1 MQLENRA
8 MSEFTNHKNERLEKL
23 ITLFQAILKSENV
36 KELYEEYRGIIDLC
50 IPSDVIFL
58 VDELVKTDIPMP
70 ELKKGINKILNL
82 LYKTIAEH
90 PYSPPTENSYL
101 WVLQE
106 NNRLMTA
113 KLKELKPFI
122 KEINKNQDSAEL
134 KQGALGVFNDLEKFV
149 NYYIIKENLLFPVIE
164 KYLPEFRCLS
174 VMWSFHDDIKR
185 NLKKAQS
192 LLQQSSLEL
201 KEFNRLTGDLFFNM
215 NAIKFREERILY
227 PLVADVVPQKELQNL
242 FAESLELGFPFYTPI
257 VELEEKSAS
266 ENEDGKVNLET
277 GILSVEQI
285 KLLFNHLPVDITF
298 VDEFGKVQ
306 YFSTPKKRIFPRTK
320 AIIGRD
326 VHNCHPKES
335 VHVVE
340 KIVEAFKAGKK
351 DSASFWIDMKKMRL
365 LIQYFAIRD
374 EAGIYK
380 GVVEVSQ
387 EISEIQSLKGE
398 NRLLDWKD

>member
-1 MQLENRA
+1 
-8 MSEFTNHKNERLEKL
+8 MSEFTNHKTNRIEKL
-23 ITLFQAILKSENV
+23 TMLFQAILKSENV

-58 VDELVKTDIPMP
+58 VDELVKADIPMV
-70 ELKKGINKILNL
+70 ELKKGINKLLNL
-82 LYKTIAEH
+82 LYKTISD
-90 PYSPPTENSYL
+90 YQYLPPPENSYL

-106 NNRLMTA
+106 NNRLMMER
-113 KLKELKPFI
+113 LIGLKPFM
-122 KEINKNQDSAEL
+122 KEINKNQNSSEPRQKALEVLNEL
-134 KQGALGVFNDLEKFV
+134 ENFMS
-149 NYYIIKENLLFPVIE
+149 YYLIKENLLFPVIE
-164 KYLPEFRCLS
+164 KHLPEFRCLS

-185 NLKKAQS
+185 NIKRAIQILK
-192 LLQQSSLEL
+192 SSCTEL

-227 PLVADVVPQKELQNL
+227 PLVADVVPQKELRNL
-242 FAESLELGFPFYTPI
+242 FAESLEFGFPFYTPA
-257 VELEEKSAS
+257 VDLEQSSIS
-266 ENEDGKVNLET
+266 ENAEGKINLET

-340 KIVEAFKAGKK
+340 KIVEAFKAGRKE
-351 DSASFWIDMKKMRL
+351 SASFWIDMKGMRL
-365 LIQYFAIRD
+365 LIQYFAIRN
-374 EAGIYK
+374 ESGVYK

-387 EISEIQSLKGE
+387 EISEIQSLVGE
-398 NRLLDWKD
+398 NRLLDWQD

>member
-1 MQLENRA
+1 
-8 MSEFTNHKNERLEKL
+8 MSEFTNHKSERIKKL
-23 ITLFQAILKSENV
+23 TTLFQAILKSENV

-50 IPSDVIFL
+50 IPSDVVYL
-58 VDELVKTDIPMP
+58 VDELVKMDIPMA

-90 PYSPPTENSYL
+90 PYSPPPENSYL

-106 NNRLMTA
+106 NNRLMTEN
-113 KLKELKPFI
+113 LNGLKPFI
-122 KEINKNQDSAEL
+122 KEINKNEDSSEARQKALEILREL
-134 KQGALGVFNDLEKFV
+134 ENFMS
-149 NYYIIKENLLFPVIE
+149 YYLIKENLLFPVIE
-164 KYLPEFRCLS
+164 KHLPEFRCLS

-185 NLKKAQS
+185 NLKRAIQILKNGS
-192 LLQQSSLEL
+192 TDL
-201 KEFNRLTGDLFFNM
+201 KEFNRSTGDVFFNM

-242 FAESLELGFPFYTPI
+242 FAESLELGFPFYTPA
-257 VELEEKSAS
+257 VELEESSVS
-266 ENEDGKVNLET
+266 ENADGKVNLET

-298 VDEFGKVQ
+298 VDEFGKVR

-340 KIVEAFKAGKK
+340 KIVEAFKAGRK
-351 DSASFWIDMKKMRL
+351 DSASFWIDMKGMRL

-374 EAGIYK
+374 EKGVYK

-387 EISEIQSLKGE
+387 EISEIQSLVGE
-398 NRLLDWKD
+398 NRLLDWQD